1 MARVFSEAAWKS
13 DKIFNIQPVEWRAE
27 YSWIYSIALAD
38 GTFEASHRLVWSA
51 AYATVRPDWDI
62 DKVGKLLDE
71 LERVGLLQ
79 RTAADDGKVWG
90 RWVGSEKFL
99 PTKERC
105 ASHRFKTGR
114 VDLFDIDNSAE
125 ASWRKTRRADASR
138 ANGKMNGAAPEQ
150 LHDSTTPA
158 PEQQRSSAV
167 LGVGVGVGY
176 GGGEGEGKGTG
187 VGSDA
192 AKSSENEAQPNNKS
206 LSVDVL
212 SSLTPG
218 TPQNRRQRPVLSR
231 DEYSAKKDELA
242 IAEFAAE
249 LAGRE
254 PCPGC
259 SVKHLPPFCKKPE
272 EKKP

>member
-79 RTAADDGKVWG
+79 RTVADDGKVWG

-99 PTKERC
+99 PTEERC
-105 ASHRFKTGR
+105 KTHRFKTGR
-114 VDLFDIDNSAE
+114 RDLFKGSA
-125 ASWRKTRRADASR
+125 
-138 ANGKMNGAAPEQ
+138 GAAPEQ
-150 LHDSTTPA
+150 HHDSAVAA
-158 PEQQRSSAV
+158 PEEHH
-167 LGVGVGVGY
+167 LGVGVGY
-176 GGGEGEGKGTG
+176 SLGEGKGTG
-187 VGSDA
+187 VGLGSA
-192 AKSSENEAQPNNKS
+192 PKNSENELQPKS
-206 LSVDVL
+206 MSVDVL

-218 TPQNRRQRPVLSR
+218 TPQNRRQRPVLSP
-231 DEYSAKKDELA
+231 DEYDAKKTERA
-242 IAEFAAE
+242 AAEFAAE
-249 LAGRE
+249 IAGRE
-254 PCPGC
+254 PCPVC
-259 SVKHLPPFCKKPE
+259 TARHPLPFCKKPE